1 LAIVRRAGLNG
12 GYLIGR
18 TIMTAGAKLFLAV
31 GGVSALL
38 AVALGA
44 FGAHAL
50 KGRLPPEML
59 AVWHTGVEYH
69 LAHALGLLA
78 VGLVVTQLPDSTL
91 LKWSGWLMLAGI
103 VLFSGSLYALALSG
117 ERWLGA
123 ITPTGGFAFLAA
135 WALFVAAALRA

>member
-1 LAIVRRAGLNG
+1 MTTSVR
-12 GYLIGR
+12 
-18 TIMTAGAKLFLAV
+18 LFLAA
-31 GGVSALL
+31 GGFAALA

-50 KGRLPPEML
+50 KTRLSAEML

-69 LAHALGLLA
+69 AYHSLGLLA
-78 VGLVVTQLPDSTL
+78 VGLVAAQLPESTL

-103 VLFSGSLYALALSG
+103 LLFSGSLYALALSG

-123 ITPTGGFAFLAA
+123 ITPIGGVAFLGA
-135 WALFVAAALRA
+135 WALFVIAVLRT